1 MKSRLLFFSMTAC
14 AVIWTVM
21 CFLPVVNR
29 PASYVQALA
38 DHQQTPNAQ
47 TTEALAVSER
57 NRQALQTTVWG
68 LTFVSWIGVAVLFLT
83 KQPPKQT

>member
-1 MKSRLLFFSMTAC
+1 MKSRLLFFSMVGC

-29 PASYVQALA
+29 PATYGHETAAPSA
-38 DHQQTPNAQ
+38 
-47 TTEALAVSER
+47 EALQVAER

-68 LTFVSWIGVAVLFLT
+68 LTFVSWIGVAVLFMA
-83 KQPPKQT
+83 KQPKSGKPA